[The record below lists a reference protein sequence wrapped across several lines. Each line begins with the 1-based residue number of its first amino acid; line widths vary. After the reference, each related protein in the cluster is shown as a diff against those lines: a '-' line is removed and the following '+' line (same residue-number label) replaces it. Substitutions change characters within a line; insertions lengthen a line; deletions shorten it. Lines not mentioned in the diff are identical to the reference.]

1 MSLAPAPASHSV
13 VRELLKPRFAHR
25 APNAVPP
32 DRVPEV
38 IPEKRVEP
46 EIAPTTPSA
55 ATSVNLNKPNDV
67 LGPSQPLEPKLLER
81 TEIPNTPS
89 QRSSQ
94 FDSSIPEH
102 SSEKLPNARV
112 SQRNN
117 STQDDEDA
125 LALDDPSHNQNQVP
139 FTALCS
145 GCRKQTALVKA
156 GEKDAQWYVGAYLIP
171 DKSDQCIVP
180 AVAQN
185 HVLQKWANKRYL
197 RLRMSTPLVVMH
209 HSYRRARQIRSVIHQ
224 L

>member
-1 MSLAPAPASHSV
+1 

-25 APNAVPP
+25 APNAAP

-46 EIAPTTPSA
+46 EIALTTPSA
-55 ATSVNLNKPNDV
+55 AMSVNLNKPKDV
-67 LGPSQPLEPKLLER
+67 VGTSQPLELKLLER

-102 SSEKLPNARV
+102 SLEKLPNARV
-112 SQRNN
+112 YQQDT

-125 LALDDPSHNQNQVP
+125 LALDDLSHTQNQVP

-156 GEKDAQWYVGAYLIP
+156 GEKDAQWYVGTCFIP
-171 DKSDQCIVP
+171 DKSDRCIVP
-180 AVAQN
+180 VVAQN
-185 HVLQKWANKRYL
+185 YVLQKRADKRYL

-209 HSYRRARQIRSVIHQ
+209 HSDQRARQI
-224 L
+224 

>member
-1 MSLAPAPASHSV
+1 
-13 VRELLKPRFAHR
+13 
-25 APNAVPP
+25 VPP
-32 DRVPEV
+32 DRIPEV

-46 EIAPTTPSA
+46 EIALTTPSA
-55 ATSVNLNKPNDV
+55 ATSVNLNKPKDV

-102 SSEKLPNARV
+102 LSENLPNARV
-112 SQRNN
+112 SQQNT

-125 LALDDPSHNQNQVP
+125 LALDDPSHTQNQVP

-156 GEKDAQWYVGAYLIP
+156 GEKDAQWYVGAFF
-171 DKSDQCIVP
+171 
-180 AVAQN
+180 
-185 HVLQKWANKRYL
+185 
-197 RLRMSTPLVVMH
+197 
-209 HSYRRARQIRSVIHQ
+209 
-224 L
+224 